1 MSNKNSSP
9 APLGSR
15 SGSRNNSLQGDEV
28 EVTRQ
33 FLATNKK
40 VTTFLLPARDFSQVI
55 NRGDSFKRKERPVMP
70 LRSNIEISVNG
81 CEGEAI

>member
-40 VTTFLLPARDFSQVI
+40 VPTFLLPARDFSQVI
-55 NRGDSFKRKERPVMP
+55 TKGVAVDFPAVTGGIPICKDYLKVQ
-70 LRSNIEISVNG
+70 
-81 CEGEAI
+81 